1 MYLEFKSF
9 SFIFKWAPD
18 NSSKVLDSIT
28 GDRRSRDESRRQLP
42 EQAASH
48 GVSFLS
54 LTLAVCDSTHLH
66 HPASFSHCL
75 SLLLSP
81 SSNCMSNQC
90 SPVQSSTKLSRHFQP
105 LLSLSFFPFF
115 LYIYSGSP
123 DHLLLPSGVASSHP
137 FPLSPSLPTAIPAS
151 PLFSFPPPP
160 PCCLSRS
167 VCSVP
172 SLQIETI
179 PLFFL
184 PETYFSLPIS
194 SCAFVL
200 PRTNVPP

>member
-42 EQAASH
+42 EQAAFH

-66 HPASFSHCL
+66 HPASFPRCL

-115 LYIYSGSP
+115 FIYI
-123 DHLLLPSGVASSHP
+123 
-137 FPLSPSLPTAIPAS
+137 FW
-151 PLFSFPPPP
+151 FSRPPPP
-160 PCCLSRS
+160 PLWCSLLASIPPLSLS
-167 VCSVP
+167 THGHSCFP
-172 SLQIETI
+172 SLQ
-179 PLFFL
+179 
-184 PETYFSLPIS
+184 FSS
-194 SCAFVL
+194 SSAVL
-200 PRTNVPP
+200 PQQICLLRPFSADRDNSSFFSPPNLFQPPHLLVCFRPSSH

>member
-42 EQAASH
+42 EQAAFH

-66 HPASFSHCL
+66 HPASFSRCL

-115 LYIYSGSP
+115 FIYIFWFSRPPPPPLWCSP
-123 DHLLLPSGVASSHP
+123 PHIH
-137 FPLSPSLPTAIPAS
+137 SPSLPLYPRPLLLPLSSVFLLLRRAAS
-151 PLFSFPPPP
+151 AD
-160 PCCLSRS
+160 LSA
-167 VCSVP
+167 P
-172 SLQIETI
+172 SL
-179 PLFFL
+179 L
-184 PETYFSLPIS
+184 
-194 SCAFVL
+194 C
-200 PRTNVPP
+200 R

>member
-42 EQAASH
+42 EQAAFH

-66 HPASFSHCL
+66 HPASFSRCL

-90 SPVQSSTKLSRHFQP
+90 SPVQSSTKTFSPFSAP
-105 LLSLSFFPFF
+105 ALSFFLSFF
-115 LYIYSGSP
+115 FIYIFWFSRPPPPPLWCSP
-123 DHLLLPSGVASSHP
+123 PHIH
-137 FPLSPSLPTAIPAS
+137 SPSLPLYPRPLLLPLSSVFLLLRCAAS
-151 PLFSFPPPP
+151 AD
-160 PCCLSRS
+160 LSA
-167 VCSVP
+167 P
-172 SLQIETI
+172 SL
-179 PLFFL
+179 L
-184 PETYFSLPIS
+184 
-194 SCAFVL
+194 C
-200 PRTNVPP
+200 R